1 MSMEA
6 RQAQSNGLLFVPSC
20 YILFFPIQDRVMTA
34 TSLKEK
40 AREELRI
47 YAIVAAYL
55 YVCFAALLVFE
66 SSLQPESSGGFVPHG
81 IAVIKALV
89 LGKFL
94 LLGRAVGAGTR
105 VHTRT
110 VAGRIATRCVFLLVV
125 LVLLTMLEE
134 ILVGLIHGKA
144 IAATAAELTQ
154 RLGLKAFA
162 KCVIMLLVLLPLVT
176 LEELNS
182 ALGDGLLRRT
192 LLGVDERRKSG

>member
-1 MSMEA
+1 MEA

-94 LLGRAVGAGTR
+94 LLGRAVSAGTR

-110 VAGRIATRCVFLLVV
+110 VAGRIAIRCVSCSSCSCSS
-125 LVLLTMLEE
+125 
-134 ILVGLIHGKA
+134 
-144 IAATAAELTQ
+144 
-154 RLGLKAFA
+154 RCWR
-162 KCVIMLLVLLPLVT
+162 KCW
-176 LEELNS
+176 S
-182 ALGDGLLRRT
+182 A
-192 LLGVDERRKSG
+192 

>member
-1 MSMEA
+1 MPTDSLLGPAPVRVNSTPSVYLPGASSLRRDEV
-6 RQAQSNGLLFVPSC
+6 LLFVPSC

-66 SSLQPESSGGFVPHG
+66 SSLQPEPSGGFVPHG

-110 VAGRIATRCVFLLVV
+110 VAGRIVDPVRFPARRARAPHDAGGNT
-125 LVLLTMLEE
+125 
-134 ILVGLIHGKA
+134 G
-144 IAATAAELTQ
+144 
-154 RLGLKAFA
+154 RLD
-162 KCVIMLLVLLPLVT
+162 P
-176 LEELNS
+176 
-182 ALGDGLLRRT
+182 R
-192 LLGVDERRKSG
+192 

>member
-1 MSMEA
+1 M
-6 RQAQSNGLLFVPSC
+6 
-20 YILFFPIQDRVMTA
+20 
-34 TSLKEK
+34 
-40 AREELRI
+40 
-47 YAIVAAYL
+47 
-55 YVCFAALLVFE
+55 
-66 SSLQPESSGGFVPHG
+66 
-81 IAVIKALV
+81 
-89 LGKFL
+89 
-94 LLGRAVGAGTR
+94 
-105 VHTRT
+105 
-110 VAGRIATRCVFLLVV
+110 